1 MNVESKDEADTES
14 ELHYSARNNE
24 LYFTFHQVRKKKYH
38 PPDALAYMAEPLK
51 HVGSTAVVYPV
62 YCPFFSNFF
71 EVEIFSIVSHLKY

>member
-14 ELHYSARNNE
+14 ELHYSAKNNG
-24 LYFTFHQVRKKKYH
+24 LYFIFHQVRKKKYH

-71 EVEIFSIVSHLKY
+71 EVEIFSVVSHLKY